1 MSTRANILIK
11 DDHGQLWFYRHSDGY
26 PSGTLPTLSEFCL
39 WVERKLIRD
48 NVGQASGWL
57 IMLGAK
63 EYGDYHE
70 GADIHSPEGK
80 NTFMGWKV
88 GAYEP
93 TTCEHADIEFLY
105 TVDLSKRK
113 LTVKGLYT
121 EREITVD
128 FKDIDIEVIESA
140 VGV

>member
-11 DDHGQLWFYRHSDGY
+11 DDHSELWFYRHSDGY

-63 EYGDYHE
+63 EYEYYHDH
-70 GADIHSPEGK
+70 AKIYSPEGK
-80 NTFMGWKV
+80 NNFMGWKV

-93 TTCEHADIEFLY
+93 TDRQHADIDFLY
-105 TVDLSKRK
+105 IVDLKKRK
-113 LTVKGLYT
+113 LTVKGVCT
-121 EREITVD
+121 EKEITVD
-128 FKDIDIEVIESA
+128 FKNIDIEVIESA
-140 VGV
+140 VEE